1 MKITLLILLACV
13 GVMAV
18 VGMPAGWD
26 HTYVAPPQPETALA
40 GTPLTCDVLSS
51 RPCHLEVA
59 SGPRTVVDRGRLDLP
74 AEHARVTGTFRYVQE
89 QQRTVLYVYD
99 EVQDLRCRVVNP
111 AAVLLLDVV
120 D

>member
-18 VGMPAGWD
+18 VGMPAGWE

-51 RPCHLEVA
+51 RPCHLGIEA
-59 SGPRTVVDRGRLDLP
+59 GPDTVVDRGSLDLGV
-74 AEHARVTGTFRYVQE
+74 EHPRVTGTFRFVQE
-89 QQRTVLYVYD
+89 QDRRVLYVYS